1 MVEWRIM
8 RVLVTGA
15 TGFIGSHL
23 CRALL
28 AEGHHVRAL
37 QRPTSALLALEGLAV
52 ERVVGDLFDPT
63 SLLAAME
70 GVEVVFHCAGEVGKW
85 RDPGRMAASHVQG
98 TRNVLQAAQRAGVR
112 RVVHT
117 SSVAAL
123 GVPDHRPERPG
134 ETVPLMDERHQW
146 NANPRHWPYGYAKHM
161 AEGEVLR
168 AVSGGMDVVIVNPA
182 AVFGAGDLN
191 HVSSGVIWHMAHG
204 RVPPIVPG
212 GLNAVHIDD
221 VVAGMLAA
229 LARGKAGERYILGG
243 ENLTHARLLATVAE
257 VVGRPPPRIVLPAWL
272 LRVLAPALD
281 VLDRVFPL
289 PVRGGLLRMAGYYFY
304 YDTRKAQREL
314 GVPQPRPFRQAAQ
327 EAYAWYQAHEP

>member
-1 MVEWRIM
+1 MK
-8 RVLVTGA
+8 VLVTGA

-28 AEGHHVRAL
+28 RQDHHVRAL
-37 QRPTSALLALEGLAV
+37 QRATSSLLALEGLSL
-52 ERVVGDLFDPT
+52 ERVEGDLFEPA
-63 SLLAAME
+63 SLLSAME

-85 RDPGRMAASHVQG
+85 RDPKRMAASHVQG
-98 TRNVLQAAQRAGVR
+98 TRNVLQAARRAGVR

-123 GVPDHRPERPG
+123 GVPDHRPERAG
-134 ETVPLMDERHQW
+134 ETIPLMDERHQW
-146 NANPRHWPYGYAKHM
+146 NADGHHWPYGYAKHM
-161 AEGEVLR
+161 AEREVLR

-221 VVAGMLAA
+221 VITGMLAA
-229 LARGKAGERYILGG
+229 MARGKAGERYILGG
-243 ENLTHARLLATVAE
+243 ENLTHARLLATIAE
-257 VVGRPPPRIVLPAWL
+257 VVGRPAPRIALPVWL

-281 VLDRVFPL
+281 ALGRVFPL

-304 YDTRKAQREL
+304 YDIRKAQREL
-314 GVPQPRPFRQAAQ
+314 GVPQPRPFRQAVE
-327 EAYAWYQAHEP
+327 EAFAWYQAHEL